1 MRLPRPPSRRTLIV
15 LTWLVA
21 ILVALL
27 VVWLAGRVISLSA
40 DLGETEHRAD
50 TSAADRAD
58 LRADLESQQA
68 ALDAANRKLLALGE
82 APVQQPTTPPLS
94 PLQGPMGPMGPVGP
108 VGPRGPKGDTG
119 DEGDDGASIT
129 GAPGEQGATGPAGP
143 MGPAGPKGD
152 AGPQGPA
159 GPAGKD
165 GAPGTATPG
174 TYGCPDGQSMTGFT
188 VAADGTVTVAC
199 APAFPGGPQ

>member
-68 ALDAANRKLLALGE
+68 ALDAANAKLLALGE
-82 APVQQPTTPPLS
+82 TPVRQPVAPPVSL
-94 PLQGPMGPMGPVGP
+94 LQGPMGPVGP
-108 VGPRGPKGDTG
+108 VGPRGPKGDDG
-119 DEGDDGASIT
+119 DDGDDGASIT
-129 GAPGEQGATGPAGP
+129 GETGATGAMGP

-174 TYGCPDGQSMTGFT
+174 TYGCPDGQSMTGLT
-188 VAADGTVTVAC
+188 IAADGSVTVAC